1 MGIGIVSKLAHSYRH
16 SYRHSILKLKEKDE
30 GHSSVT
36 DTIMVRKI
44 NKKFLV
50 SLG

>member
-1 MGIGIVSKLAHSYRH
+1 MEIGIVSKLAH

-30 GHSSVT
+30 DHSFVT